1 MASINLNEII
11 VFSWK
16 TFKHSGHF
24 LQDNKG
30 KSIHGVRR
38 EEKGTSVLQRTNTD
52 EKFIFDYVI
61 NFIIYSYRMIYF
73 FSILFIILIIF

>member
-30 KSIHGVRR
+30 KSIHGGRR
-38 EEKGTSVLQRTNTD
+38 EEKGTSV
-52 EKFIFDYVI
+52 
-61 NFIIYSYRMIYF
+61 YREQ
-73 FSILFIILIIF
+73 ILMKNSSLIM